1 MVIEGENTHITVG
14 PLVYVFWT
22 KGEQPFS
29 VSTLLARPEPADV
42 PVFFASRRRHTRCS
56 RDWSSDVCS
65 SDLGYGSNAGIPG
78 SSSPYRPEVRRTLAG
93 PRRRRPPGLM
103 RFKLRLS
110 KGSQEMGN
118 MKRILTEATILLG
131 FGLAGISASG
141 QVTPERLLESATEPQ
156 NWLMYSGDYAGRR
169 YSTLDQINTKN
180 AASLVPKWAYQTM
193 AGGKFETT
201 SLVVD
206 GVLYATGADD
216 RAFALDAPSGRPIW
230 QYQRSLP
237 PDIRPCC
244 GRVNRGMAILGDK
257 VFLGTLDAHV
267 IALDTKTGNVVWD
280 VGTSDYRKG
289 YSITLAPL
297 VINHLVL
304 IGVSGGEYGIR
315 GFIDAYDAVTG
326 ARKWRFYTVPG
337 PGEPGHETW
346 EGDSWKIGGAPA
358 WITGTYDPAT
368 NTTFWT
374 TGNPSPSNRGEGR
387 AGDNLYSNSLL
398 ALDPDTGK
406 LKWYFQFTKHD
417 EHDYD
422 ATQVPVMI
430 DQGDQHLIV
439 QANRN
444 GFFYV
449 IDRRDGKLLSATPY
463 GKVSWSNA
471 KDASG
476 VPLERKE
483 ASPTLTGVPVCPGAI
498 GATNWMSP
506 TYDPQ
511 TKLFYVTAREQCDI
525 FSSAP
530 QPYEAGHAFYGSAYF
545 PNDDA
550 QPFWGAVRAIDPA
563 TSQVKWELKHL
574 SPSWSGVLSTA
585 GGLVFTGDAEG
596 NFMALDAASGKIL
609 WHFQC
614 GASVYASPMSYAMD
628 GRQYVAIAAGTTLFA
643 FGLP

>member
-1 MVIEGENTHITVG
+1 
-14 PLVYVFWT
+14 
-22 KGEQPFS
+22 
-29 VSTLLARPEPADV
+29 
-42 PVFFASRRRHTRCS
+42 
-56 RDWSSDVCS
+56 
-65 SDLGYGSNAGIPG
+65 
-78 SSSPYRPEVRRTLAG
+78 
-93 PRRRRPPGLM
+93 
-103 RFKLRLS
+103 
-110 KGSQEMGN
+110 
-118 MKRILTEATILLG
+118 MKRILTKATILLG
-131 FGLAGISASG
+131 FGLAGISARG
-141 QVTPERLLESATEPQ
+141 QVTPQRLLESAKEPQ

-180 AASLVPKWAYQTM
+180 TASLVPKWAYQTM

-216 RAFALDAPSGRPIW
+216 RAFALDARSGRPIW

-237 PDIRPCC
+237 PDIHACC

-267 IALDTKTGNVVWD
+267 IALDTKTGNVIWD
-280 VGTSDYRKG
+280 VATSDYRKG

-297 VINHLVL
+297 VIHDLVL

-358 WITGTYDPAT
+358 WITGTYDPPT
-368 NTTFWT
+368 KTTFWT

-422 ATQVPVMI
+422 ATQVPVLV
-430 DQGDQHLIV
+430 DDGDRHLIV

-449 IDRRDGKLLSATPY
+449 IDRSDGKLLSATPY
-463 GKVSWSNA
+463 GKVSWSDA

-476 VPLERKE
+476 VPIERKE

-506 TYDPQ
+506 TYDLQ
-511 TKLFYVTAREQCDI
+511 TRLFYVTAREQCDI
-525 FSSAP
+525 FSTAP

-545 PNDDA
+545 PNDDV
-550 QPFWGAVRAIDPA
+550 QPFWGALRAIDPA

-614 GASVYASPMSYAMD
+614 GASVYASPMSYAID
-628 GRQYVAIAAGTTLFA
+628 GKQYVAIAAGTTLFA

>member
-1 MVIEGENTHITVG
+1 MKYE
-14 PLVYVFWT
+14 WT
-22 KGEQPFS
+22 EM
-29 VSTLLARPEPADV
+29 A
-42 PVFFASRRRHTRCS
+42 
-56 RDWSSDVCS
+56 
-65 SDLGYGSNAGIPG
+65 GS
-78 SSSPYRPEVRRTLAG
+78 L
-93 PRRRRPPGLM
+93 RRPATRGLGM
-103 RFKLRLS
+103 TIALS
-110 KGSQEMGN
+110 A
-118 MKRILTEATILLG
+118 IPLLLTGAVNG
-131 FGLAGISASG
+131 GLASVACA
-141 QVTPERLLESATEPQ
+141 QVTPQRLLESAKEPQ

-169 YSTLDQINTKN
+169 YSALDQISTAN

-201 SLVVD
+201 PLVVD
-206 GVLYATGADD
+206 GVLYGTGADD
-216 RAFALDAPSGRPIW
+216 RAFALDARSGRPIW
-230 QYQRSLP
+230 QYQRALP

-244 GRVNRGMAILGDK
+244 GRVNRGLAILGDK
-257 VFLGTLDAHV
+257 VFLGTLDAHL
-267 IALDTKTGNVVWD
+267 IALDTKTGNIVWD
-280 VGTSDYRKG
+280 VNAAGGSDYNKG

-297 VINHLVL
+297 VIKNLVL

-315 GFIDAYDAVTG
+315 GFIDAYDAATG
-326 ARKWRFYTVPG
+326 ARQWRFYTVPG

-398 ALDPDTGK
+398 ALDPATGK

-422 ATQVPVMI
+422 ATQVPVLVE
-430 DQGDQHLIV
+430 DGDRHLIL

-449 IDRRDGKLLSATPY
+449 LDRSNGKLLSATPY
-463 GKVSWSNA
+463 GKVTWSNA

-476 VPLERKE
+476 VPIERKE
-483 ASPTLTGVPVCPGAI
+483 ASPTLTGVPVCPGAL
-498 GATNWMSP
+498 GATNWFSP
-506 TYDPQ
+506 TYDAQ

-525 FSSAP
+525 FSTAP
-530 QPYEAGHAFYGSAYF
+530 QPYDPGHAFYGSAYF
-545 PNDDA
+545 PNDNA
-550 QPFWGAVRAIDPA
+550 QPFWGAVRAVDPA
-563 TSQVKWELKHL
+563 TGQIKWELKHL

-596 NFMALDAASGKIL
+596 NFMALDAAFGKIL

-614 GASVYASPMSYAMD
+614 GAAIYAGPMTYAID
-628 GRQYVAIAAGTTLFA
+628 GKQYVAIAAGSTLFA